1 MDTMLRPAPP
11 PPAPLA
17 VLADGLGLLGDAQG
31 PVSVTGVTLDSRAVR
46 PGSLYVALAGT
57 RTHGASFAVAAVA
70 AGAAA
75 ILTDHAGR
83 TLLGDPGVPV
93 LVADDARHAAAVM
106 AARFHGEPA
115 RALTMLGVTGTNGKT
130 TTVALLQA
138 GLAADGRLAGTIGT
152 IGFRLGAEELRTS
165 RTTVTTPESPDL
177 QALLAVMQQRGAQA
191 VALEVSSHALALSRV
206 DGIEFDVAG
215 FLNLGRDHL
224 DFHRD
229 LDEYFEA
236 KARLFAPGR
245 ARASVVWI
253 DDPKGREIAHRVASH
268 GGSRLI
274 TVGSTPEAEY
284 VLAGY
289 RVVAPLGGRA
299 TLTRAGE
306 ALPLELTLPGEYNMI
321 DAAVAF
327 AMLEA
332 VGVPAD
338 AALAGLR
345 GAQVPGRM
353 QRVALGAGAP
363 LVVVDFA
370 HTPQAV
376 GAAVESLAGLGRV
389 VTVLGC
395 GGDRDRDKRP
405 EMGAAAARGSDLTIV
420 TDDTPRSED
429 PALIRAQTLA
439 GAESARRPGAEVL
452 EVAGRRAAIETALRG
467 ADAGTVVAILGKG
480 HERGQI
486 LADRTV
492 DFDDVEEA
500 TRAWRRLTEEGATDA
515 ASHDD

>member
-1 MDTMLRPAPP
+1 MNATLRPAPP

-17 VLADGLGLLGDAQG
+17 VLAEGLGLLGDAQG
-31 PVSVTGVTLDSRAVR
+31 RVAVTGVTLDSRAVR
-46 PGSLYVALAGT
+46 PGWLYVALPGT
-57 RTHGASFAVAAVA
+57 RTHGAAFAGAAVA
-70 AGAAA
+70 SGAAA
-75 ILTDHAGR
+75 ILTDHAGLA
-83 TLLGDPGVPV
+83 LLDEPEVPV
-93 LVADDARHAAAVM
+93 LLAHDARHAAAVM
-106 AARFHGEPA
+106 AARFYGEPA

-165 RTTVTTPESPDL
+165 RTTVTTPEAPDL

-191 VALEVSSHALALSRV
+191 VAVEVSSHALALSRV
-206 DGIEFDVAG
+206 DGIEFDVAA

-229 LDEYFEA
+229 LDDYFEA
-236 KARLFAPGR
+236 KAALFEPGR
-245 ARASVVWI
+245 AAASVVWV
-253 DDPKGREIAHRVASH
+253 DDPKGREIAHRVATH
-268 GGSRLI
+268 GQSRLI

-284 VLAGY
+284 VLTGY
-289 RVVAPLGGRA
+289 EALAPLGGRA

-306 ALPLELTLPGEYNMI
+306 SLPLELTLPGEYNMI

-332 VGVPAD
+332 VGVSAE

-345 GAQVPGRM
+345 EAQVPGRM
-353 QRVALGAGAP
+353 QRVDLGADAP

-376 GAAVESLAGLGRV
+376 GAALESLAGQGRI

-395 GGDRDRDKRP
+395 GGDRDPDKRP
-405 EMGAAAARGSDLTIV
+405 EMGAAAARGSDLTII
-420 TDDTPRSED
+420 TDDNPRSED
-429 PALIRAQTLA
+429 PAVIRAQTLA
-439 GAESARRPGAEVL
+439 GARSALRASADLL

-467 ADAGTVVAILGKG
+467 AGAGTVVAILGKG

-500 TRAWRRLTEEGATDA
+500 TQAWRRLTEEGATDA
-515 ASHDD
+515 SPHDD